1 MKKRLIILLGVGISF
16 SILPFLINVYGLW
29 RLIILLIGILL
40 ITICTAIKFK
50 NNIIVIILVNL
61 ILLSSTYGIDY
72 LLCYK
77 LNRLPIYAFSLESN
91 DSFRTLNSFFY
102 RVYDC
107 NSNLVMD
114 YGYKKSYICD
124 EDLLDTI
131 DVNSLLQDPRVSYKK
146 YKNKFIKVSGKISKI
161 VGSEVLE
168 LGKYTKTDDVLNGY
182 VLFSDSEALVVN
194 TTEVLSKYRIY
205 DEITVIGRVDSTDG
219 KKITLKDTL
228 LIPSNIY
235 DSFTYEVINNDS
247 KLTNLVKDKN
257 YYYYGINS
265 INIKYDSN
273 NIYELS
279 YSLTDN
285 RFSVLD
291 IIGNSTYEVLKKDDE
306 EIGKLYKLDKFNVV
320 LCNNDNV
327 IFASLKKNINYEV
340 CSYVVDE

>member
-16 SILPFLINVYGLW
+16 LILPFLINVYGLW

-107 NSNLVMD
+107 NSFLVMD

-219 KKITLKDTL
+219 RKITLKDTL